1 MWKPA
6 IGLLLGLALWLTPHP
21 EATAEPERNYFQVVF
36 DVTQTKAG
44 GFKPGFGYAVYVD
57 YDGKRVLF
65 DTGADAET
73 LQHNLKQAAIDV
85 SKLDAVV
92 ISHNHFD
99 HAGGLAAI
107 RKLRPDIPVLAPPDQ
122 DLDRGETV
130 RIQDQVALG
139 PNLYVLRTHTEV
151 PTVGISD
158 ELSLLI
164 KTAKGPYLI
173 TACSHTGVATIVD
186 KAMKVAGADIFFYTG
201 GSRLKFR
208 DAADSKSVAKEL
220 KLRRVAHFS
229 PGHCSI
235 DHNVERTVQEEFA
248 DGYSASRLGEK
259 VPLEAPGS

>member
-6 IGLLLGLALWLTPHP
+6 IGLLAALTIWLTPQ
-21 EATAEPERNYFQVVF
+21 TAWPAGPERNYFQVVF

-44 GFKPGFGYAVYVD
+44 GFKTGFGYAVYVH

-73 LQHNLKQAAIDV
+73 LQHNLKQAGIDLA
-85 SKLDAVV
+85 KLDAVV

-99 HAGGLAAI
+99 HAGGLSAI
-107 RKLRPDIPVLAPPDQ
+107 RKLRPDLPVLAPPDQ
-122 DLDRGETV
+122 DLDRGDVV

-139 PNLYVLRTHTEV
+139 PNLYVLRTHTKV

-208 DAADSKSVAKEL
+208 DGADSRSVAKDL

-235 DHNVERTVQEEFA
+235 DHNVARAMKDELA